1 MSRFRHVLFYL
12 VLAAVPLSSVGGYAL
27 VSARK
32 VFLYGQGRKQ
42 IAVVRQAMTA
52 LNIPVYWQEWH
63 LKTYYKLLIED
74 GSKGIERA
82 VPKYAQMLQFDKT
95 TNVAHYAMQNKQ
107 HEP

>member
-1 MSRFRHVLFYL
+1 MSRFRHILFYL
-12 VLAAVPLSSVGGYAL
+12 VLAAVPLSSAGGYAL

-52 LNIPVYWQEWH
+52 LNIPIYWQEWH
-63 LKTYYKLLIED
+63 LKTYYELLIED
-74 GSKGIERA
+74 GSLKRT

-95 TNVAHYAMQNKQ
+95 TNVAHCAIQNKQ
-107 HEP
+107 HGP